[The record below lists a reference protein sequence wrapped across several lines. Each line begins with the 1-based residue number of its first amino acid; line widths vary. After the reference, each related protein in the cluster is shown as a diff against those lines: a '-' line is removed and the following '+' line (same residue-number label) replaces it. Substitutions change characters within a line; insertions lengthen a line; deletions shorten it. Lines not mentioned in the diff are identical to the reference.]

1 MIDLILVP
9 VTVVYPV
16 VVLLLFVCG
25 INLFYLTALAW
36 LQQPPTLLS
45 VTAQLRLELK
55 GD

>member
-16 VVLLLFVCG
+16 VVLLLFVYAD
-25 INLFYLTALAW
+25 NLFYLTSLAW
-36 LQQPPTLLS
+36 LQRPPALLS